1 MRNVPL
7 CSCDEYSIT
16 KKEFVKFEKIS
27 IYEHICKFCGKHR
40 CYSAMGR
47 IPTQLQGQHGVCD
60 NISQELEK
68 LIPKQHSY
76 VDEVTGEA
84 IRRLGFDKWDSD
96 MIMVYAL
103 PNHRGPSPEY
113 SLPVGVLVSETVEY
127 TPTEVLEKYIFD
139 RLHNFGQMT
148 DNSGLSEM
156 SRAMNKDI
164 VRKK

>member
-1 MRNVPL
+1 MRIVPL

-47 IPTQLQGQHGVCD
+47 IPTQLQGQQGVSH

-68 LIPKQHSY
+68 LIPKQPSY
-76 VDEVTGEA
+76 VDEDTGVP
-84 IRRLGFDKWDSD
+84 IRRLGLDTRYSD
-96 MIMVYAL
+96 MILVYAQ

-113 SLPVGVLVSETVEY
+113 SLPVGVLVSETVES